1 MTEEINSKKTT
12 LIFPFS
18 YYQVLIK
25 FTFLVFFFYFYLRVR
40 PYLLTI
46 PMREFNF
53 SFILKKKQMSFFL
66 NANFLSDSVIYSFTC
81 LFLVQIIYLHQE

>member
-18 YYQVLIK
+18 YYQVMIK
-25 FTFLVFFFYFYLRVR
+25 FTFLFYLRVR

-53 SFILKKKQMSFFL
+53 SFILKKKQMSFF
-66 NANFLSDSVIYSFTC
+66 
-81 LFLVQIIYLHQE
+81 